1 MRYSPT
7 LVDHFLN
14 PRNAGFLRDPDGVG
28 EAEYEGCGDLA
39 RFFLRVRAGRVVEAR
54 FQTYGCGPT
63 IAAAS
68 AASELVTGRAVEDLV
83 HLKAEEVERAVD
95 GLPDDRKH
103 AADVVAGAVR
113 AAARASLGERPADV

>member
-14 PRNAGFLRDPDGVG
+14 PRNAGMMREPDSVG
-28 EAEYEGCGDLA
+28 ETEDAACGDLA
-39 RFFLRVRAGRVVEAR
+39 RFFLRVRDGRAVEVR

-68 AASELVTGRAVEDLV
+68 VASELSRGRLV
-83 HLKAEEVERAVD
+83 DELTRLEAREIERALD

-103 AADVVAGAVR
+103 AADVAAGAVR
-113 AAARASLGERPADV
+113 AAAARYQARRD

>member
-7 LVDHFLN
+7 LVEHFMN
-14 PRNAGFLRDPDGVG
+14 PRNAGMMRDPDGVG
-28 EAEYEGCGDLA
+28 EDEYAGCGDLA
-39 RFFLRVRAGRVVEAR
+39 RVFLRAPDGVVSDVRV
-54 FQTYGCGPT
+54 QTYGCGPT

-68 AASELVTGRAVEDLV
+68 AASELVVGRGVGDLAQIEP
-83 HLKAEEVERAVD
+83 AEIERAVD

-113 AAARASLGERPADV
+113 AAARACLARPRES